1 MYHIKSS
8 NFQVF
13 QVLQVIVFVIIGIS
27 DFIAALDLGE
37 VLERMTAGTVV
48 NIQPPQFT
56 AHSCKSSDKELVIS

>member
-1 MYHIKSS
+1 M
-8 NFQVF
+8 
-13 QVLQVIVFVIIGIS
+13 FVIIGIS